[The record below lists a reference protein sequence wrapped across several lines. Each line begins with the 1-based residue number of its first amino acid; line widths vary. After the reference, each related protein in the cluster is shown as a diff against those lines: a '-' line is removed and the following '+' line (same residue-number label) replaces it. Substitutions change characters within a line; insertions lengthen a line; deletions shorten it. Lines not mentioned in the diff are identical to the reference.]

1 MMNAHYIEFFFDCS
15 SPWTY
20 LSFKAI
26 NQLANENNIDADI
39 IVPVPDSGNAAAL
52 GFAQRLNKNYEH
64 VLIRN
69 HYV

>member
-26 NQLANENNIDADI
+26 NQLANENNIEVKNI
-39 IVPVPDSGNAAAL
+39 SGYGNIFIA
-52 GFAQRLNKNYEH
+52 K
-64 VLIRN
+64 I
-69 HYV
+69 YVFFY